1 MTRSS
6 KTQTQEVRTSCFKKL
21 VQALPHPPH
30 ALLSQVTIF
39 TPFKNFY
46 NLAMDSWIRTNS
58 DKSVTIYSDHPIF
71 VNAAHLS
78 SMTPPNIVS
87 GFCKTHIF
95 PYNWGVFTA
104 DNFAP
109 SKVTNRAESPARTS
123 ENVDGEQSH
132 TDIKNLQ
139 NVVVA
144 HDMENGR
151 AREHSLQQT
160 TLEDVDD
167 VLVKAKLDAD
177 EFSPLA
183 QSLKFSG
190 NIGEHNDL
198 ILLELDQSLLDKLMN
213 DKCIVFRGEK
223 TDEAVL
229 CTKDTT
235 FEVKEAETSNALLIS
250 PGCKIPDQIP
260 NSAERSVTF
269 PEVLGIHHMYYELRQ
284 CKPKLQKIRRLL
296 EENLYCGEEYE
307 TEDSLKY
314 NLDAILD
321 YVQGSENEIVE
332 ELVNMHACYVKGYW
346 RLLDHGYQFR
356 VVNHIMEF
364 IDANFSVG
372 KEIPKS
378 AVLDALEDLE
388 PRSILDQVFGWYAD
402 KDYNT
407 NNDSNDFKL
416 NEENICRFFAE
427 VLLRPVDKFVFS
439 EFMEAWKH
447 SVPDGIVI
455 NLSYLQCTNPQPTL
469 QQISAPI
476 SQVELKSSH
485 LSSMSSQKRKV
496 PENGDVSRKTAR
508 CSAQQVAAILDSD
521 DKETLGFD
529 EDYSSDELETD
540 SDDDVDNDNDSES
553 DSDNENPADCLPVRP
568 IIVHNLDSGWNK
580 KYVGVNKQFLRTETG
595 PKNIPVDFDV
605 AKIANLDMVLTD
617 TQSTPPVI
625 WYFPTHNLPYDINER
640 FNLLFK
646 TREKWTHDEI
656 TPFIQDLATLKL
668 TVNAMLTKYARTSNI
683 NGTKFYNSKKPVT

>member
-407 NNDSNDFKL
+407 NN
-416 NEENICRFFAE
+416 A
-427 VLLRPVDKFVFS
+427 
-439 EFMEAWKH
+439 
-447 SVPDGIVI
+447 
-455 NLSYLQCTNPQPTL
+455 
-469 QQISAPI
+469 
-476 SQVELKSSH
+476 
-485 LSSMSSQKRKV
+485 MSSQKRKV

>member
-407 NNDSNDFKL
+407 NN
-416 NEENICRFFAE
+416 A
-427 VLLRPVDKFVFS
+427 
-439 EFMEAWKH
+439 
-447 SVPDGIVI
+447 
-455 NLSYLQCTNPQPTL
+455 
-469 QQISAPI
+469 
-476 SQVELKSSH
+476 
-485 LSSMSSQKRKV
+485 MSSQKRKV

-553 DSDNENPADCLPVRP
+553 DSDNENPADCLP
-568 IIVHNLDSGWNK
+568 
-580 KYVGVNKQFLRTETG
+580 
-595 PKNIPVDFDV
+595 
-605 AKIANLDMVLTD
+605 DMVLTD